1 MKKNTKIGLAFL
13 VIAIVLFIGVRWLT
27 SYKMVTRQ
35 YEPDS
40 EYYINIKGNVV
51 KENPFYLAGQ
61 FNAEGIAYVETWID
75 VRCTTKRVYGF
86 IDEDFDFIDGKYWEE
101 GKGVYTLSDDEDLST
116 GILVRYSL
124 DNAIIMNTE
133 LEELAVVENVESKS
147 ITGGMVSD
155 NGYIVMQEK
164 AGLYGYVDKNGKWII
179 EPQFSFANT
188 FKNGFALVE
197 QNGKYG
203 IIDEVGKWVCEPK
216 YQYMEYGGDYTFY
229 RADIDDETCMLVDI
243 YGNSLNDKKYD
254 SNRTS
259 RYFNEGL
266 CAVCEPDMDKV
277 GYIDEKGEYVIEPQ
291 FEYAKNFDDGLAP
304 VCKKENGVYKWAY
317 INKDGENLTD
327 YIFDEVTSFTDD
339 GYAAVKVDD
348 KWGYIKRDG
357 SWFLKPQFSH
367 ANSFS
372 HGYAAV
378 TLEEGQKIL
387 K

>member
-35 YEPDS
+35 YETDS
-40 EYYINIKGNVV
+40 QYYINIKGNVV
-51 KENPFYLAGQ
+51 KENPFYLSGQ

-179 EPQFSFANT
+179 EPQFSFADT
-188 FKNGFALVE
+188 FKNGFALVA

-229 RADIDDETCMLVDI
+229 RADIDDETCILVDI

-259 RYFNEGL
+259 GYFNEGL

-317 INKDGENLTD
+317 INKDGKNITD